1 MTSFLTLPTSTTTS
15 CPSFTAVDTS
25 VTWQTEDTV
34 GSLSSQSVRHTLSS
48 DTSAP
53 ATTTYPQDQV
63 YHLWGSKQT
72 LKLKIC
78 TRCWFRFPDI
88 LLFCRNT
95 FPCSILYTLWLKYC
109 KNYTDFFSFKLVLTE
124 TPTWELWMEWSTT
137 LTGSGSSS
145 SLYPTTRPSRVR
157 SGLNRPRTVKVRT
170 IPTFEVLWWY
180 SPHTHTNV
188 ITKHCK
194 YTLTWLL
201 NMYYNRYTNT
211 KNDTLS

>member
-63 YHLWGSKQT
+63 YHLWGSKQM

-95 FPCSILYTLWLKYC
+95 FPWSILYTLWLKYC
-109 KNYTDFFSFKLVLTE
+109 KNYTDIFLSFKLVLTE

-170 IPTFEVLWWY
+170 IPTCEVLWWY
-180 SPHTHTNV
+180 SYMD
-188 ITKHCK
+188 C
-194 YTLTWLL
+194 YS
-201 NMYYNRYTNT
+201 NRYEKQTFQWC
-211 KNDTLS
+211 KNH